1 MKVIYMQ
8 ETILEMSKS
17 KALEVEELVRS
28 GEIKKSE
35 EGKNYLVIHIEDGDS
50 TTHQEV

>member
-8 ETILEMSKS
+8 GTIQELFKTGI
-17 KALEVEELVRS
+17 EVEELIKK

-35 EGKNYLVIHIEDGDS
+35 QGENYLLIHIEDGDS